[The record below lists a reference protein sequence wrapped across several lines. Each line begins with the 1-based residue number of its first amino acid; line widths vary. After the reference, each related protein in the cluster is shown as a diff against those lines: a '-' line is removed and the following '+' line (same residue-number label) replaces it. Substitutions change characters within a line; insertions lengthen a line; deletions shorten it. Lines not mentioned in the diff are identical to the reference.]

1 MSDSTAPRGRGRGR
15 GRRVIGG
22 VTLGGGAGG
31 DSTNSHSPSPA
42 PGEASSRSRT
52 ATASAT
58 PAPVDQDQDVAMQ
71 DASESSTPQP
81 QAAVQRSSSLRRV
94 PSVGVASS
102 RAPSIGRERQ
112 VGGLLGSQSQ
122 FKGGSAA
129 GTSAGGKPKFRPNVA
144 AAAARKKEKEQ
155 QYSDDDD
162 DVKMEDEAAWKKRG
176 PRPARPRQELEMTA
190 SGPMAQGPGGAPR
203 TWGARPATASG
214 AAVMAASR
222 EGTLNA
228 QLNQDEDASD
238 LEGGDD
244 SDGGGRRM
252 KIRATDLNDIGLSD
266 GGSDE
271 EGGKGVPPLVL
282 PRDPK
287 VLRTKIRRL
296 QERKSERLKKEAL
309 KASASGD
316 SVQVKPE
323 PRDESMSIE
332 GTPNATPGPSEAKSA
347 GTFDSKESTFAG
359 FDADEKEAKDL
370 KDLEE
375 EEKKEINLS
384 EAFDLKDTNRLDLYM
399 FQFPRKFPAFVPKQS
414 PSTNET
420 KEEGSGADSDG
431 DKNKKKKTNGKDKA
445 IKPDPDA
452 NGSSQT
458 ATAAVR
464 KPVPPEWGR
473 SGTRVQKAAR
483 WSEEAGKI
491 GKLRVHKSGK
501 VTLKLYGDLK
511 YEVLPAA
518 QPSFLQEI
526 AVLDHPMTVKKKE
539 EGKDKDKK
547 GKKSSMFKKKKK
559 AKKAKSASS
568 DESGESSDDS
578 NSDSDS
584 DDSKGSDSDSE
595 DDQPRWNKK
604 DPPPESL
611 VCIGQTSKKFIVV
624 PEITDLLSK
633 VAMQEKKEKE
643 AERAAKG
650 LKVSKGVK
658 KEK

>member
-1 MSDSTAPRGRGRGR
+1 M
-15 GRRVIGG
+15 IGG
-22 VTLGGGAGG
+22 VTLGGGPGLAAGGGG
-31 DSTNSHSPSPA
+31 DSTNIHSPSPA
-42 PGEASSRSRT
+42 PLDVSEPRDGRSRT

-58 PAPVDQDQDVAMQ
+58 PGPVDPLDPDVTMR
-71 DASESSTPQP
+71 DASESTPQP
-81 QAAVQRSSSLRRV
+81 PVQRASSLRRV

-102 RAPSIGRERQ
+102 RAPSIGRDRP

-122 FKGGSAA
+122 FKGAGAGGSATGA
-129 GTSAGGKPKFRPNVA
+129 TTGKPKFRPNVA

-155 QYSDDDD
+155 QYSEDED
-162 DVKMEDEAAWKKRG
+162 DVKMEDDSWKKRG

-238 LEGGDD
+238 LEGGED
-244 SDGGGRRM
+244 SDGGSRRI

-266 GGSDE
+266 GGSDGE
-271 EGGKGVPPLVL
+271 NGKGVPPLVL

-296 QERKSERLKKEAL
+296 QERKTERLKKEAL
-309 KASASGD
+309 RASSSGD
-316 SVQVKPE
+316 QLQVKAE
-323 PRDESMSIE
+323 PRDDSMSIE
-332 GTPNATPGPSEAKSA
+332 GTPNATPGPSEARSA
-347 GTFDSKESTFAG
+347 GTLDSKESTFAG

-384 EAFDLKDTNRLDLYM
+384 EAFDFQDTNRLDLYM
-399 FQFPRKFPAFVPKQS
+399 FQFPRKFPVFTPKQR
-414 PSTNET
+414 STANEA
-420 KEEGSGADSDG
+420 KGEAPEAESDG
-431 DKNKKKKTNGKDKA
+431 ENDNKKKKQSSSKDKSV
-445 IKPDPDA
+445 KPDPEGA
-452 NGSSQT
+452 ASQT

-483 WSEEAGKI
+483 WSEEPGKI
-491 GKLRVHKSGK
+491 GKLRVHRSGK
-501 VTLKLYGDLK
+501 VTLKLHGDLK

-526 AVLDHPMTVKKKE
+526 AVLDHPVSTKKKE
-539 EGKDKDKK
+539 DDKGKGKK
-547 GKKSSMFKKKKK
+547 GKSSIFKKKKK
-559 AKKAKSASS
+559 AKKAKSNSS
-568 DESGESSDDS
+568 DESNASSNDSDS
-578 NSDSDS
+578 NSDDDEDEDSDS
-584 DDSKGSDSDSE
+584 DT
-595 DDQPRWNKK
+595 DDQQPRWNKK

-633 VAMQEKKEKE
+633 VALQEKAEKD

-650 LKVSKGVK
+650 LKVSKGLK

>member
-22 VTLGGGAGG
+22 VALTTT
-31 DSTNSHSPSPA
+31 SNSPSPA
-42 PGEASSRSRT
+42 PSNGTVEPTSRSRT
-52 ATASAT
+52 TTASAT

-71 DASESSTPQP
+71 DAPEQP
-81 QAAVQRSSSLRRV
+81 RPVQRSSSIRRV

-122 FKGGSAA
+122 FKGASGSGSAP
-129 GTSAGGKPKFRPNVA
+129 GGKPKFRPNVA

-155 QYSDDDD
+155 QYSDDED
-162 DVKMEDEAAWKKRG
+162 DVKMEDDAAWKKRG
-176 PRPARPRQELEMTA
+176 PRPARTRQELEMTA

-244 SDGGGRRM
+244 SDGGAERRM

-266 GGSDE
+266 GASDDG
-271 EGGKGVPPLVL
+271 EGRGVPPLVL

-296 QERKSERLKKEAL
+296 QERKTERLKKEAL
-309 KASASGD
+309 KASSNGD
-316 SVQVKPE
+316 QAQVKAE
-323 PRDESMSIE
+323 PRDDSMSIE
-332 GTPNATPGPSEAKSA
+332 GTPNATPGPSEARSVA
-347 GTFDSKESTFAG
+347 TFDSKESTFAG

-399 FQFPRKFPAFVPKQS
+399 FQFPRKFPAFVPKQAA
-414 PSTNET
+414 PPDEL
-420 KEEGSGADSDG
+420 KDEEADGNSDSD
-431 DKNKKKKTNGKDKA
+431 KRKKKTKEKA
-445 IKPDPDA
+445 IKAETDDA
-452 NGSSQT
+452 AGGGSQT

-464 KPVPPEWGR
+464 KPVPPDWGR

-501 VTLKLYGDLK
+501 VTLKLHGDLK

-526 AVLDHPMTVKKKE
+526 AVLDHPMRVKKKE
-539 EGKDKDKK
+539 DETDGK
-547 GKKSSMFKKKKK
+547 GKSKGKAFKKKKS
-559 AKKAKSASS
+559 KKAKA
-568 DESGESSDDS
+568 GSSDDDDDS
-578 NSDSDS
+578 SDSS
-584 DDSKGSDSDSE
+584 GSDSNESGSE
-595 DDQPRWNKK
+595 SDDDQPRWNKK

-624 PEITDLLSK
+624 PEITDLLKK
-633 VAMQEKKEKE
+633 VAMQEDAEKK
-643 AERAAKG
+643 AERQAKG
-650 LKVSKGVK
+650 IKPKAGVK

>member
-15 GRRVIGG
+15 GRRIIGG
-22 VTLGGGAGG
+22 VTINGTSGLGGGDSAAGP
-31 DSTNSHSPSPA
+31 SPSPA
-42 PGEASSRSRT
+42 PSNSAEPTSRSRT

-58 PAPVDQDQDVAMQ
+58 PAPPDGQDTNMAMQ
-71 DASESSTPQP
+71 DAAEPT
-81 QAAVQRSSSLRRV
+81 QRSSASSNLRRV

-122 FKGGSAA
+122 FKGA
-129 GTSAGGKPKFRPNVA
+129 GGAAGGKPKFRPNVA
-144 AAAARKKEKEQ
+144 AAAAKKKEKEQ
-155 QYSDDDD
+155 QYSDEDD
-162 DVKMEDEAAWKKRG
+162 DVKMEDDWRKRG
-176 PRPARPRQELEMTA
+176 PRPPRARQELEMTA
-190 SGPMAQGPGGAPR
+190 SGPMAQGPGAAPR
-203 TWGARPATASG
+203 AWGARAATASG
-214 AAVMAASR
+214 AAAMAASR

-244 SDGGGRRM
+244 SDGGSRRM

-266 GGSDE
+266 GPSDDE
-271 EGGKGVPPLVL
+271 EGKGVPPLVL

-296 QERKSERLKKEAL
+296 QERKTERLKKEAL
-309 KASASGD
+309 KASSD
-316 SVQVKPE
+316 PVQVKAE
-323 PRDESMSIE
+323 PRDDSMSIE
-332 GTPNATPGPSEAKSA
+332 GTPNVTPGPSEAKSA

-384 EAFDLKDTNRLDLYM
+384 EAFDFKDTNRLDLYM
-399 FQFPRKFPAFVPKQS
+399 FQFPRKFPAFMPKEA
-414 PSTNET
+414 PKTEDA
-420 KEEGSGADSDG
+420 EEGGSDVDG
-431 DKNKKKKTNGKDKA
+431 DSKKDKKKGEKA

-452 NGSSQT
+452 AGASQT
-458 ATAAVR
+458 STAAAR
-464 KPVPPEWGR
+464 KPVPPDWGR

-483 WSEEAGKI
+483 WGEDAGKI

-501 VTLKLYGDLK
+501 VTLKLHGDLR

-526 AVLDHPMTVKKKE
+526 AVLDHPMRKKKTE
-539 EGKDKDKK
+539 EEKKDKK
-547 GKKSSMFKKKKK
+547 GKGKSKSIFKKKK
-559 AKKAKSASS
+559 AKKGSF
-568 DESGESSDDS
+568 DEDDS
-578 NSDSDS
+578 SSDS
-584 DDSKGSDSDSE
+584 DDSSASESDSDE
-595 DDQPRWNKK
+595 DHQPRWNKK

-624 PEITDLLSK
+624 PEITDLLAK
-633 VAMQEKKEKE
+633 VATQEKAEKD
-643 AERAAKG
+643 AERKAKG
-650 LKVSKGVK
+650 LRVTGGVK

>member
-1 MSDSTAPRGRGRGR
+1 MSDSTAPRARGRGR

-22 VTLGGGAGG
+22 VTIAGG
-31 DSTNSHSPSPA
+31 SGEGPSPSPA
-42 PGEASSRSRT
+42 PSAAAASSRSRT
-52 ATASAT
+52 ASASAT
-58 PAPVDQDQDVAMQ
+58 PAPHGGDGDDDAAME
-71 DASESSTPQP
+71 DAP
-81 QAAVQRSSSLRRV
+81 AATQRSTTTTGSLRRV

-122 FKGGSAA
+122 FKGAGAGAAA
-129 GTSAGGKPKFRPNVA
+129 GAKPKFRPNVA

-155 QYSDDDD
+155 QYSDDED
-162 DVKMEDEAAWKKRG
+162 DVKMEDDAGWKRG

-203 TWGARPATASG
+203 TWGARAATASG

-244 SDGGGRRM
+244 SDGGARRL

-266 GGSDE
+266 GPSDDE
-271 EGGKGVPPLVL
+271 QAKGVAPLVL

-296 QERKSERLKKEAL
+296 QERKTERLKKEAL
-309 KASASGD
+309 KASSSVD
-316 SVQVKPE
+316 QVQVKAE
-323 PRDESMSIE
+323 PRDDSMSIE

-384 EAFDLKDTNRLDLYM
+384 EAFNLPDTNRLDLYM
-399 FQFPRKFPAFVPKQS
+399 FQFPRKFPAFVPHQRS
-414 PSTNET
+414 GTNGAGGAE
-420 KEEGSGADSDG
+420 SGDDDSDV
-431 DKNKKKKTNGKDKA
+431 DQKKKKKGSKDKDKA
-445 IKPDPDA
+445 VKADPDA
-452 NGSSQT
+452 GASQT
-458 ATAAVR
+458 STAAAR

-473 SGTRVQKAAR
+473 AGTRTQKAAR
-483 WSEEAGKI
+483 WGDEAGKI

-501 VTLKLYGDLK
+501 VTLKLHGDLK

-526 AVLDHPMTVKKKE
+526 AVLDHPLRTSKKGE
-539 EGKDKDKK
+539 DKAKKGKK
-547 GKKSSMFKKKKK
+547 GKKSLFAKKKSKK
-559 AKKAKSASS
+559 ARGDGS
-568 DESGESSDDS
+568 EGGSDDS
-578 NSDSDS
+578 ESGSDS
-584 DDSKGSDSDSE
+584 DDSE
-595 DDQPRWNKK
+595 DDSGDDGPRWNKK

-624 PEITDLLSK
+624 PEITDLLAK
-633 VAMQEKKEKE
+633 VATQEKEEKE

-650 LKVSKGVK
+650 IKAAAVK